1 MKINLIIFLSRFVIG
16 GAGNSIFKLCKY
28 LPKKKFNISI
38 ICLKKCSYDKEF
50 KKVGIKVYKIK
61 SNKNIFAMTRVLN
74 ITKCLISNKY
84 KKNIFVSNIHYTNV
98 LSLIF
103 LRNLS
108 NLKIALIERTPLME
122 LSIYF
127 GFIDFIKKNI
137 IKSLI
142 YLLYNLPDVVVCN
155 STNISKNF
163 KIKYNLKTKTIFPP
177 SLSFI
182 NFSRNRQNIYK
193 KNKTLVITT
202 VCRLTKE
209 KGLDVFFKALSML
222 KFSNYKLLIVGDG
235 IEKLRLKQLSEKL
248 NISKKIKYFGFLK
261 DIRPVLK
268 LSNLYVNTS
277 YFEGFPNSVVE
288 AINHG
293 IPVIC
298 SQSHGGINE
307 ILLNGKCG
315 TIFKNGDSFDLAS
328 KIQKYY
334 NDPKKFFIK
343 TKLAKQNIR
352 RFTLE
357 KNISDYEN
365 LFYKL

>member
-1 MKINLIIFLSRFVIG
+1 MKINLIIFLSRFGVG
-16 GAGNSIFKLCKY
+16 GAGNSIFRLCKG

-38 ICLKKCSYDKEF
+38 ICLKNCPYDREF
-50 KKVGIKVYKIK
+50 RKIGIKVYKIN
-61 SNKNIFAMTRVLN
+61 SNKTFFAMSKVLN
-74 ITKCLISNKY
+74 ITKLLICKKY
-84 KKNIFVSNIHYTNV
+84 KKNIFISNIHYTNI

-103 LRNLS
+103 LRNLN
-108 NLKIALIERTPLME
+108 NLKIVLVERTPLME

-142 YLLYNLPDVVVCN
+142 YLLYNLSDTIVCN
-155 STNISKNF
+155 SANISKHF
-163 KIKYNLKTKTIFPP
+163 KNKYKLNTKTIFPP
-177 SLSFI
+177 SIINSFR
-182 NFSRNRQNIYK
+182 SSKKIYK
-193 KNKTLVITT
+193 KNKTLIIVT

-209 KGLDVFFKALSML
+209 KGLDVLFQALSL
-222 KFSNYKLLIVGDG
+222 LNFKNYKLLIAGKG
-235 IEKLRLKQLSEKL
+235 IEKLKLKLLSKKL
-248 NISKKIKYFGFLK
+248 NISSKIKYFGFLK
-261 DIRPVLK
+261 DVKPILK

-315 TIFKNGDSFDLAS
+315 TIFDNGNSFELAN
-328 KIQKYY
+328 KIEEYY
-334 NDPKKFFIK
+334 NNPKEYFSK
-343 TKLAKQNIR
+343 TKLAKKNIK
-352 RFTLE
+352 RFTLR
-357 KNISDYEN
+357 KNIMGYEN
-365 LFYKL
+365 LFNKL

>member
-1 MKINLIIFLSRFVIG
+1 MKINLIIFLSRFGVG
-16 GAGNSIFKLCKY
+16 GAGNSIFRLCKG

-38 ICLKKCSYDKEF
+38 ICLKNCPFDKEF
-50 KKVGIKVYKIK
+50 KKIGIKVYKIK
-61 SNKNIFAMTRVLN
+61 SNKTFFAMSKVLN
-74 ITKCLISNKY
+74 ITKFLISKKY
-84 KKNIFVSNIHYTNV
+84 KKNIFISNIHYTNV

-103 LRNLS
+103 LRNLN
-108 NLKIALIERTPLME
+108 NLKIVLVERTPLME

-142 YLLYNLPDVVVCN
+142 YLLYNLSDTIVCN
-155 STNISKNF
+155 SANISKHF
-163 KIKYNLKTKTIFPP
+163 KNKYKLNTKTIFPP
-177 SLSFI
+177 SIINSFR
-182 NFSRNRQNIYK
+182 SSKKIYK
-193 KNKTLVITT
+193 KNKTLIIVT

-209 KGLDVFFKALSML
+209 KGLDVLFQALSL
-222 KFSNYKLLIVGDG
+222 LNFKNYKLLIAGKG
-235 IEKLRLKQLSEKL
+235 IEKLKLKLLSKKL
-248 NISKKIKYFGFLK
+248 NISSKIKYFGFLK
-261 DIRPVLK
+261 DVKPILK

-315 TIFKNGDSFDLAS
+315 TIFDNGNSFELAN
-328 KIQKYY
+328 KIEEYY
-334 NDPKKFFIK
+334 NNPKEYFSK
-343 TKLAKQNIR
+343 TKLAKKNIK
-352 RFTLE
+352 RFTLR
-357 KNISDYEN
+357 KNILDYEN
-365 LFYKL
+365 LFNKL